1 MAIQNKRP
9 MIVNK
14 RPMIGFTP
22 FGSPLEM
29 MCFWLE
35 VYLPRSDDH
44 HHEVIAMFCGSTNW
58 LIRIRIG
65 KQIKIRG

>member
-1 MAIQNKRP
+1 

-22 FGSPLEM
+22 FGHPLKWCVFGWKCISQGQTIITM
-29 MCFWLE
+29 K
-35 VYLPRSDDH
+35 
-44 HHEVIAMFCGSTNW
+44 VIAMFCGSTNW

-65 KQIKIRG
+65 KQIKIRYIRGE